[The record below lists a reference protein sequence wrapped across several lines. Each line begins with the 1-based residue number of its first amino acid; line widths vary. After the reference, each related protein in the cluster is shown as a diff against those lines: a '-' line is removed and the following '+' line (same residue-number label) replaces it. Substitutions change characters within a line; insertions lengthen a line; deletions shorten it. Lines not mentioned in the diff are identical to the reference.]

1 MRTSELEYY
10 TSKNSRCTMAIV
22 SSNQPQNTTSRHTY
36 SIVADILQ
44 KCHINYWC
52 IKLPSVFEGV
62 LDTTLC
68 DKVRQSLAAGW

>member
-1 MRTSELEYY
+1 M
-10 TSKNSRCTMAIV
+10 NSLSLKHLKCIV
-22 SSNQPQNTTSRHTY
+22 PYSCNLILLSIMHKNTTSRHTY

-68 DKVRQSLAAGW
+68 DKVLYRGDQFY